1 MNMFLLA
8 ADTDPVAKAV
18 ESLLS
23 NISGFQRLTA
33 QEFSGIDFGSED
45 VLLLGENGTSN
56 ELISEAEL
64 PSVGMIQNIGCM
76 PSPALLA
83 IASRSELQ
91 VIVAGI
97 SPNIAPRV
105 ANRVIGFTGPLTVRP
120 LPDWGVIGVGEVGVE
135 VVKKALATRSS
146 VGIAEIRTPRSGL
159 LTELGVRRHS
169 LDLLV
174 AGSDVITIHVHAG
187 STTSPLISDRELR
200 LMKSDAVLINTSS
213 SSVVDESAVIE
224 ALERG
229 EIAGYATDCPGD
241 AISTTDESLAASGKL
256 IVTTNPLTNQIGA
269 PQQLAKYV
277 LANAEAFKSKST
289 VRGIYE
295 PIDFPTIGDPS
306 FWSSRMSPRQD

>member
-8 ADTDPVAKAV
+8 AETDPVAKAV

-56 ELISEAEL
+56 ELISQAEL
-64 PSVGMIQNIGCM
+64 PSVGMIQNIGCT

-269 PQQLAKYV
+269 PQQLAKYI

>member
-1 MNMFLLA
+1 MNIFLLA
-8 ADTDPVAKAV
+8 ADTDPVANAV

-33 QEFSGIDFGSED
+33 QEFSGIDFGFED
-45 VLLLGENGTSN
+45 VFLLGENGTSN
-56 ELISEAEL
+56 ELISEDEL
-64 PSVGMIQNIGCM
+64 LSVGMIQHLGCM
-76 PSPALLA
+76 PSTALLS
-83 IASRSELQ
+83 IASRSDSQ

-97 SPNIAPRV
+97 SPGIAPRV

-135 VVKKALATRSS
+135 VVKKALAAQSS

-159 LTELGVRRHS
+159 LTELCVRRHS

-213 SSVVDESAVIE
+213 SSVVDESAVIN

-241 AISTTDESLAASGKL
+241 AISSTDESLAASGKL

-277 LANAEAFKSKST
+277 LANVEAFKSKST